1 MNYRFVFKTLGK
13 LLLIEAFLLLFPLGI
28 AIYNNEKTLP
38 FIITILLLIIFGSL
52 LSLIKSKRKDYFAKE
67 GLLITTLSWVLL
79 SIFGA
84 IPFVLDGAI
93 PNYIDALF
101 ETVSG
106 FTTTGSSILTDVET
120 LSKGL
125 LFWRSFTHFIG
136 GMGILVFAIAIIP
149 MSNDNSMH
157 MIKAEVPGPFPGKL
171 LPRMSDTAK
180 WLYGIYIFLTIIEII
195 LLCIGGMPLF
205 DSILTSF
212 GTAGTGGF
220 GIKNTSIAYYNSAYI
235 EYVVGIF
242 MLIFG
247 INFNVFFFII
257 MRKFKLA
264 FSNEEMKSYL
274 IIVLTSTIL
283 IALNI
288 LSMCTNIAE
297 AFRLSFFQVSTV
309 ITTTGYSTTD
319 FNLWPTFSKMIL
331 FILMFFGACGGS
343 TGGGI
348 KISRIVILFKRLYY
362 DIVALIHPRAIKT
375 IKFEKKKLN
384 DKTVNAIGY
393 YILLYITIIAII
405 TLLVSIDNF
414 DFETTLT
421 SVVSCISNI
430 GPGLGLV
437 GPMGNFSIF
446 SNISKLLLTLAMLL
460 GRLEL
465 YPLLLFL
472 SPTFYKKNKNLNK
485 HKKRLR
491 NS

>member
-1 MNYRFVFKTLGK
+1 MNYRFVFKTLGN

-38 FIITILLLIIFGSL
+38 FIFTIILLIILGSL
-52 LSLIKSKRKDYFAKE
+52 FSLIKSKRKDYFAKE

-106 FTTTGSSILTDVET
+106 FTTTGSSILTDVEA
-120 LSKGL
+120 LSKGV

-136 GMGILVFAIAIIP
+136 GMGILVFAMAIIP

-180 WLYGIYIFLTIIEII
+180 WLYGIYITLTLIEII

-220 GIKNTSIAYYNSAYI
+220 GIKNTSIAFYNSAYI
-235 EYVVGIF
+235 EYIVGIF
-242 MLIFG
+242 MLLFG

-257 MRKFKLA
+257 MKKFKLV

-274 IIVLTSTIL
+274 IIIATSVIL
-283 IALNI
+283 ITLNI

-362 DIVALIHPRAIKT
+362 DIVALVHPRAVKT
-375 IKFEKKKLN
+375 IKFENKKLN

-393 YILLYITIIAII
+393 YILLYIIIIATI

-421 SVVSCISNI
+421 SVVSCVSNI

-446 SNISKLLLTLAMLL
+446 SNFSTILLTLAMLL

-472 SPTFYKKNKNLNK
+472 SPSFYEKNKNLNK

>member
-1 MNYRFVFKTLGK
+1 MNYRFIFKTLGH
-13 LLLIEAFLLLFPLGI
+13 LLLIEALLLLFPLGV
-28 AIYNNEKTLP
+28 AIYQHEKVLP
-38 FIITILLLIIFGSL
+38 FIFTILLLLIIGGF
-52 LSLIKSKRKDYFAKE
+52 LSLIKSKKDSYFAKE
-67 GLLITTLSWVLL
+67 GLLITTLSWVIL

-84 IPFVLDGAI
+84 IPFVIDGSI
-93 PNYIDALF
+93 PNFIDAFF

-106 FTTTGSSILTDVET
+106 FTTTGSSILTNVEA
-120 LSKGL
+120 LPKGL
-125 LFWRSFTHFIG
+125 LFWRSFTHWIG
-136 GMGILVFAIAIIP
+136 GMGILVFAMAIIP

-171 LPRMSDTAK
+171 LPKISDTAK
-180 WLYGIYIFLTIIEII
+180 WLYGIYLSLTIIEII
-195 LLCIGGMPLF
+195 LLCLGDMPLF

-220 GIKNTSIAYYNSAYI
+220 GVKNTSIAFYNSPYI
-235 EYVVGIF
+235 EYIVGIF
-242 MLIFG
+242 MLLFG
-247 INFNVFFFII
+247 INFNVFYFII

-264 FSNEEMKSYL
+264 FSNEEMRAYL
-274 IIVLTSTIL
+274 IIVIASVLL
-283 IALNI
+283 ITFNI
-288 LSMCTNIAE
+288 LSICTNFFE
-297 AFRLSFFQVSTV
+297 AFRLAFFQVSTV

-319 FNLWPTFSKMIL
+319 FNLWPTFSKIIL

-348 KISRIVILFKRLYY
+348 KISRVVIVFKRLYS
-362 DIVALIHPRAIKT
+362 DIVALIHPRAVKI

-384 DKTVNAIGY
+384 DKTINAIGY
-393 YILLYITIIAII
+393 FCILYFVIIGII

-421 SVVSCISNI
+421 SVVSCMSNI

-437 GPMGNFSIF
+437 GPMGNFSMF
-446 SNISKLLLTLAMLL
+446 SGFSKLLLSLAMLL

-472 SPTFYKKNKNLNK
+472 SPTFYVKNRRINK
-485 HKKRLR
+485 TQNKR
-491 NS
+491 